1 MKPYLQ
7 PAISLSLCLLL
18 LMPAA
23 IFCQNI
29 SGEKIDVSPL
39 ALTVLKFSSK
49 ITHFEFDDKEN
60 YAGQVRNGD
69 NSFAI
74 RVTGNAAA
82 NTNLYINEG
91 KRGHWFV
98 INLLTE
104 DIDLNKVKF
113 YQDFSD
119 LKALKNLV
127 AREEQEKAAAEANA
141 EAAKRHEEE
150 VRKQNELIR
159 QAVQD
164 SIDFAKAEKERLAR
178 VREETLKAEQLAKA
192 RREQFIKDSI
202 AAQKEQQAR
211 VARELEEAQKQ
222 QALEEEKLAKAR
234 ADSIKAQKEIEALAT
249 AQKAAAARAAQK
261 QQDAMLKA
269 RADSVKAE
277 KLRQEQLMKE
287 QAKAAREAEQ
297 ARQKELARIAALNAQ
312 RIKDSLAALPKVY
325 TREELWRKYPKLVF
339 DLPPVGQSLSIDFF
353 SAPDTLENYRVS
365 RLILDN
371 RVLNDSLPEKLYSN
385 TQNHVFFVLES
396 INFSGVNCFMRL
408 LLVNQH
414 PKDDYL
420 TGPILVKWDP
430 YEGKSYNLYPCYITS
445 FPVLASATEREIVLV
460 TRAVNIKDEDMIT
473 LHIGD
478 RLGKIQLELPIS
490 GVLYNQQ
497 LNVVRSVKE

>member
-1 MKPYLQ
+1 M
-7 PAISLSLCLLL
+7 LLL
-18 LMPAA
+18 PAVL
-23 IFCQNI
+23 FCQNI
-29 SGEKIDVSPL
+29 SGEKIEVSPL

-49 ITHFEFDDKEN
+49 ITHFEFDDKDN
-60 YAGQVRNGD
+60 YSGQVRNGD

-74 RVTGNAAA
+74 RVTGDAAA

-98 INLLTE
+98 VHLLTE

-119 LKALKNLV
+119 LKTLKNLV
-127 AREEQEKAAAEANA
+127 AKEEQENRAAQASAD
-141 EAAKRHEEE
+141 AAKRHEEE

-164 SIDFAKAEKERLAR
+164 SIDFAKAEKERMAR
-178 VREETLKAEQLAKA
+178 VREEMLQAERLAKA
-192 RREQFIKDSI
+192 RREQFVKDSI
-202 AAQKEQQAR
+202 ALQKTREAAI
-211 VARELEEAQKQ
+211 ARELEEAAKQ
-222 QALEEEKLAKAR
+222 QALEEQKLAKAR
-234 ADSIKAQKEIEALAT
+234 ADSMQAQKQIEALA
-249 AQKAAAARAAQK
+249 AIQKAEAARAAQ
-261 QQDAMLKA
+261 QQKNALQKA

-277 KLRQEQLMKE
+277 RLRQEQLVKE
-287 QAKAAREAEQ
+287 RAKAARESEL
-297 ARQKELARIAALNAQ
+297 ARQKELERIAALNAR
-312 RIKDSLAALPKVY
+312 RIRDSLAALPKVY
-325 TREELWRKYPKLVF
+325 TRDELRRKYPKLVF
-339 DLPPVGQSLSIDFF
+339 ELPPVGQSFSIDFF
-353 SAPDTLENYRVS
+353 NAADTLENYRVS

-371 RVLNDSLPEKLYSN
+371 YVLNDALPEKLYSN

-414 PKDDYL
+414 PEKDYL
-420 TGPILVKWDP
+420 TGPISVKWDA

-445 FPVLASATEREIVLV
+445 FPALAGRTEREIVLV
-460 TRAVNIKDEDMIT
+460 TRAVNIRDEDMIT

-478 RLGKIQLELPIS
+478 RLGTVQLELAIS

-497 LNVVRSVKE
+497 LGIVRSVKE